1 LFEYLKNPRA
11 VIPGTTMA
19 FAGIPDPQKRAD
31 VIAYIKASAAS

>member
-1 LFEYLKNPRA
+1 

-31 VIAYIKASAAS
+31 LIAYIKANGQI